1 MKDILSIVSELRR
14 PRLLIR
20 AARIGAQEYR
30 RDPHLHRILGY
41 GALPRPGAALMQLMS
56 LEAEQ
61 DERRR
66 AGDAGYSVTRHV
78 EILSAMMGEAR
89 VMRAALYAQDG

>member
-1 MKDILSIVSELRR
+1 MKDVLSIVADLRR

-20 AARIGAQEYR
+20 AARIGAQEYQ

-41 GALPRPGAALMQLMS
+41 GSLPRPGAALMQLVF
-56 LEAEQ
+56 LESEL

-66 AGDAGYSVTRHV
+66 SGDAAYAVTRHV
-78 EILSAMMGEAR
+78 EILVAMMGEAR
-89 VMRAALYAQDG
+89 LVRAGAPA

>member
-20 AARIGAQEYR
+20 AARIGAQDYR

-41 GALPRPGAALMQLMS
+41 GALPRPGAALMQLMAM
-56 LEAEQ
+56 EADH

-66 AGDAGYSVTRHV
+66 GGDAGYSVSRHV
-78 EILSAMMGEAR
+78 EILVAMMGEAKLL
-89 VMRAALYAQDG
+89 RAASAQMFN